1 MNPKYCK
8 ALCNNPTVVS
18 FIMEAFSNLF
28 PVSNSSSEGGTR
40 RKIMKDA
47 WRIPSLESGIKSC
60 KMSRISRILG
70 SLRHRFCKNFKFC
83 SRKMVMISRFM
94 MIQQNSVGL
103 IPDPHRIDPRSPTT
117 RPLGKFWEMEEGL
130 NRRCA
135 VSFHVI
141 KLSTLYIWYCPLL
154 QHR

>member
-47 WRIPSLESGIKSC
+47 WRIPSLESGIKSW

-117 RPLGKFWEMEEGL
+117 RPLGK
-130 NRRCA
+130 
-135 VSFHVI
+135 
-141 KLSTLYIWYCPLL
+141 IWKW
-154 QHR
+154 RKG